1 MVTDHRWRLAIWTTA
16 EELGTDVV
24 AYNSAIASCRAQWQ
38 VAWHLL
44 AIQLSQGV
52 KLEPNVRSYGAVA
65 SACTGEVGHWAK
77 AKFLLEDMAGRQ
89 VTPNLVSFNT
99 IAGACRSAGRWLQ
112 VLELVGSSGQQPDV
126 ISLTLAVGAAEQAA
140 SWGAALQVLDQA
152 VGLQPDMMFY
162 STTMSACQGAG
173 QWKGVLH
180 LLASDRV
187 RECLLS
193 TVAYNVAISS
203 SEGSWQLPL
212 ELLEFMKFSL
222 AKPDLYSFNS
232 SIRACGKGS
241 WRVANEMLRAAG
253 RVGLTPDVVTYSSLA
268 HVDAW
273 HFSILALS
281 TAQEWRLPERSGGY
295 IRETIFTSLVSQ
307 PWVPHHW
314 MVDVT
319 CKDDQ
324 KNPMSCGQSL
334 HFYHRVVEPEPSSPQ
349 LLRHPSP
356 SFTILHLSGAEGST
370 ERGDLQQL
378 HLDLFLAACLGPAME
393 IAGPRACRACRQRH
407 PERCGGGVW
416 QGDAMA
422 TGRAGAMGRHGVEPG
437 SQRPDVL
444 FDHRGLSNSDGMAAG
459 LWAAIRHGA
468 LAVLF
473 VPAQSSKL
481 ENIC

>member
-16 EELGTDVV
+16 EELGDVV

-52 KLEPNVRSYGAVA
+52 KLEPNVRSNGAVA

-193 TVAYNVAISS
+193 AVAYNVAISS

-241 WRVANEMLRAAG
+241 WRAANEMLRAAG

-281 TAQEWRLPERSGGY
+281 TAQE
-295 IRETIFTSLVSQ
+295 
-307 PWVPHHW
+307 
-314 MVDVT
+314 
-319 CKDDQ
+319 
-324 KNPMSCGQSL
+324 
-334 HFYHRVVEPEPSSPQ
+334 
-349 LLRHPSP
+349 
-356 SFTILHLSGAEGST
+356 
-370 ERGDLQQL
+370 
-378 HLDLFLAACLGPAME
+378 
-393 IAGPRACRACRQRH
+393 
-407 PERCGGGVW
+407 
-416 QGDAMA
+416 
-422 TGRAGAMGRHGVEPG
+422 
-437 SQRPDVL
+437 
-444 FDHRGLSNSDGMAAG
+444 
-459 LWAAIRHGA
+459 
-468 LAVLF
+468 
-473 VPAQSSKL
+473 
-481 ENIC
+481 

>member
-1 MVTDHRWRLAIWTTA
+1 MIKPFSCESTPGSTRLGQWAILSGGALRPHQGDWGDRGAWGTSQIGCWKVGFSGWNLLLFGFHIELLLGLLYVGYLLEDFGGERHHLIQKGASMPPGSWHSKSPKSNQNFPACHLHCMVTDHRWRLAIWTTA

-241 WRVANEMLRAAG
+241 WRAANEMLRAAG
-253 RVGLTPDVVTYSSLA
+253 RAGLTPDVVTYSSLA

-281 TAQEWRLPERSGGY
+281 TAQE
-295 IRETIFTSLVSQ
+295 
-307 PWVPHHW
+307 
-314 MVDVT
+314 
-319 CKDDQ
+319 
-324 KNPMSCGQSL
+324 
-334 HFYHRVVEPEPSSPQ
+334 
-349 LLRHPSP
+349 
-356 SFTILHLSGAEGST
+356 
-370 ERGDLQQL
+370 
-378 HLDLFLAACLGPAME
+378 
-393 IAGPRACRACRQRH
+393 
-407 PERCGGGVW
+407 
-416 QGDAMA
+416 
-422 TGRAGAMGRHGVEPG
+422 
-437 SQRPDVL
+437 
-444 FDHRGLSNSDGMAAG
+444 
-459 LWAAIRHGA
+459 
-468 LAVLF
+468 
-473 VPAQSSKL
+473 
-481 ENIC
+481 